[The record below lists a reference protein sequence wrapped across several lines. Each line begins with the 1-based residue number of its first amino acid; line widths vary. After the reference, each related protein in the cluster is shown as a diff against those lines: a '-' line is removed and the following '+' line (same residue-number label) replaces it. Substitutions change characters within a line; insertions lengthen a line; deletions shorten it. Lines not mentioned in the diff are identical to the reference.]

1 MGDAGIEMLV
11 NGLEEV
17 HVQGQMS
24 AEQAQQVHDTV
35 QSVTAEVLKE
45 ALESTGSNTSL
56 NSTTKSHF
64 TDVEKQ
70 AAQGT
75 SSAKHA
81 KYSVNSNTAML
92 LTSDYEFQQFQC
104 P

>member
-1 MGDAGIEMLV
+1 MGDAGIETLV

-24 AEQAQQVHDTV
+24 AEQAQQVHNTV
-35 QSVTAEVLKE
+35 QSVTAEVLKD

-64 TDVEKQ
+64 NDVEKQ
-70 AAQGT
+70 APQGT
-75 SSAKHA
+75 YFSFIF
-81 KYSVNSNTAML
+81 YSMIYSQ
-92 LTSDYEFQQFQC
+92 YE
-104 P
+104 